1 MSVVLTVLQAVDFIQ
16 VGLITSIEIQRVD
29 GGFVIC
35 LVGTEQNWA
44 IRSQRNDQ
52 PRIFKSLQAAI
63 NIIDDLGVPTEIIKT
78 PIIRG

>member
-1 MSVVLTVLQAVDFIQ
+1 MSNVLTVLQAFDFVQ
-16 VGLITSIEIQRVD
+16 VGLINSIEIQRVE

-35 LVGTEQNWA
+35 LVGIDKNWK
-44 IRSQRNDQ
+44 IRSQRIDQ

-63 NIIDDLGVPTEIIKT
+63 NIIDDLGVPTEIIKI

>member
-1 MSVVLTVLQAVDFIQ
+1 MSNVLTVLQAFDFVQ
-16 VGLITSIEIQRVD
+16 VGLINSIEIQRVD

-35 LVGTEQNWA
+35 LVGIDQSWK

-63 NIIDDLGVPTEIIKT
+63 NIIDDLGVPTEIIKI
-78 PIIRG
+78 PIILF